1 MLGHLWL
8 WLARWASNKGLTGIS
23 DTCLRIAGEGRGA
36 TGVEALFR
44 FGQSLNAREDFEDA
58 AKALE
63 DAVSMA
69 PAHARAWCALGVS
82 RRQLADMPAARA
94 AYERALAIDPDY
106 PDAQVNLGEW
116 HLVSGDAATALSCFD
131 RVLARNPGHYEAL
144 TNKTAALIEAGRHT
158 EAEDVALEALRLF
171 PLGAPLH
178 VNLGNVYAAMAK
190 GREAAD
196 AYRKALEFDPES
208 EEAALSLA
216 TLLGSQE
223 LLARAI
229 EFLKKQILV
238 RGESPDRL
246 CRLAMA
252 QVGQKEYGDAEE
264 TCRRVLEKHPEHIA
278 ALVTLSNAVGAL
290 GNSEEA
296 MAITKRVVAL
306 RPDLSSIHSNILFE
320 ATHSEK
326 LTRREVFDL
335 HLEWAAQHE
344 APLLEKHLCKRLP
357 SISEGLA
364 ESRRIRIGYVSG
376 DFVSHPVGFLIRDIL
391 RDHDKRRFETWCYS
405 QVTFPEHVT
414 AQIKSYADH
423 WDDCFFLSDEQ
434 LAERIVEDKIDILVD
449 LSGHTARNR
458 LRVFAMRPAPVQ
470 VAWIGYF
477 HSTGLSSI
485 DYFITD
491 PYSTPPNDGQL
502 FSEQPVY
509 LPHSRFCFSPPTYA
523 PAVGDLPRDRNGF
536 ITFGSFNR
544 LSKLTPAVVQAWAAI
559 LTALPESRLLLK
571 TAGLQ
576 EEEGRDVIREQFSKH
591 GVKSDRLDLRGSS
604 SHQEMFDQ
612 YSEVDIGLDP
622 FPFNGGMTTLETL
635 WMGIPVVALRGNS
648 VVSLQSTSLLM
659 NVGLAELIF
668 DDTRAYIAGALALA
682 CDHEHLRQ
690 LRREMR
696 PRMSKSAICQ
706 PEVFTHELEFLYSR
720 MWRAWNEQRKL
731 GMEVVSAPP
740 ESKRKVLHVGCGG
753 ADRRSMPKYF
763 QGRAWQEIRLDI
775 DPNVLPDVVASMLDM
790 SPVEDASVD
799 AVYSSHNIEHL
810 HPHEVPI
817 ALKEF
822 RRVLKADGLLALTCP
837 DIQSVCALVVEDKL
851 DEPAY
856 ISPAG
861 PIAPLDMLY
870 GHRASMAGGN
880 LYMAHK
886 TGFTATTLK
895 KSLIEGGFE
904 SCTIRRGTNFD
915 LVAVAYPVASSAERI
930 KSDMSSCW
938 PVDTQA

>member
-1 MLGHLWL
+1 MNMLGYLWL
-8 WLARWASNKGLTGIS
+8 WLGRWAADSGLTSIS
-23 DTCLRIAGEGRGA
+23 DTCLRIAGDGSGA
-36 TGVEALFR
+36 AGADALFR
-44 FGQSLNAREDFEDA
+44 LGQSLNARERFKDA
-58 AKALE
+58 AEVLE
-63 DAVSMA
+63 QAVSIT
-69 PAHARAWCALGVS
+69 PSHTRAWCALGVS

-94 AYERALAIDPDY
+94 AYEHALAIDPNY

-116 HLVSGDAATALSCFD
+116 HLVSGDTATALSCFN
-131 RVLARNPGHYEAL
+131 RILERNPGHYEAL
-144 TNKTAALIEAGRHT
+144 TNKTAALIESGDHI
-158 EAEDVALEALRLF
+158 EAEKIALNALQLF
-171 PLGAPLH
+171 PQSAPLH

-190 GREAAD
+190 GREAAES
-196 AYRKALEFDPES
+196 YRKALELDHKS

-229 EFLKKQILV
+229 DFLKKQILIK
-238 RGESPDRL
+238 GESPDRL

-252 QVGQKEYGDAEE
+252 QVGQKACSDARE
-264 TCRRVLEKHPEHIA
+264 TCQRVLEKHPEHIA
-278 ALVTLSNAVGAL
+278 ALVTLSNAEGAL
-290 GNSEEA
+290 GNAEEA

-320 ATHSEK
+320 ATYSEK
-326 LTRREVFDL
+326 LTRQEVFDL
-335 HLEWAAQHE
+335 HLEWAARHE
-344 APLLEKHLCKRLP
+344 VPLLGKRVCQRLP
-357 SISEGLA
+357 SVA
-364 ESRRIRIGYVSG
+364 ETVAEERRLRIGYVSG

-391 RDHDKRRFETWCYS
+391 RDPDKRRFETWCYS

-414 AQIKSYADH
+414 EQIKSYADH

-434 LAERIVEDKIDILVD
+434 LAERIAADEIDILVD

-470 VAWIGYF
+470 VTWIGYF
-477 HSTGLSSI
+477 HSTGLTSI

-491 PYSTPPNDGQL
+491 PYSTPPNSGQS

-509 LPHSRFCFSPPTYA
+509 LPHSRFCYSPPTYA
-523 PAVGDLPRDRNGF
+523 PPVGDLPCERNGF

-544 LSKLTPAVVQAWAAI
+544 LSKLTPDVVEIWSAI
-559 LTALPESRLLLK
+559 LTAVPESRLLLK

-576 EEEGRDVIREQFSKH
+576 EEEGRERIRERFAKL
-591 GVKSDRLDLRGSS
+591 GIKPDRLDLRGPSN
-604 SHQEMFDQ
+604 HQEMFDQ
-612 YSEVDIGLDP
+612 YGEMDIGLDP

-659 NVGLAELIF
+659 NIGLAELIF
-668 DDTRAYIAGALALA
+668 DDTRAYIAGAIALA
-682 CDHEHLRQ
+682 RDRQHLGQ
-690 LRREMR
+690 LRRELR
-696 PRMSKSAICQ
+696 LRMTKSAVCQ

-720 MWRAWNEQRKL
+720 MWQAWNEQRKL
-731 GMEVVSAPP
+731 GAEVVSAPE

-753 ADRRSMPKYF
+753 ADRRSMPQYF

-775 DPNVLPDVVASMLDM
+775 NPDVLPDVVASMLDM

-837 DIQSVCALVVEDKL
+837 DIQSVCALVAEDKL

-856 ISPAG
+856 VSPAG

-870 GHRASMAGGN
+870 GHRASMARGN

-886 TGFTATTLK
+886 TGFTATTLE

-904 SCTIRRGTNFD
+904 SCTVRRGTNFD
-915 LVAVAYPVASSAERI
+915 LMALAYPIMPPVERI
-930 KSDMSSCW
+930 KSDMTSCW
-938 PVDTQA
+938 PAKE